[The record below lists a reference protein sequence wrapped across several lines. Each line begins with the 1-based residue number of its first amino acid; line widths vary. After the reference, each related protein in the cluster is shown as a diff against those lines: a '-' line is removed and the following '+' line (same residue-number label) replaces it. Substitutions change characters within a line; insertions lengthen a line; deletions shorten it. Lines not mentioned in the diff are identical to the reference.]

1 VRLKGKTAIITGG
14 ASGIG
19 RATVRRFMAE
29 GAAVGVV
36 DRDGENLERL
46 EAELP
51 GVRTFVA
58 DVADVEASQRIVAD
72 FAGQAGR
79 VQCLVTCAG
88 ISVSKTVVDTTP
100 EEWAR
105 VFHVSVDGT
114 YVWLRTV
121 LPQMKEGDS
130 VVTVASQLAVAGG
143 RRNAAHIA
151 AKGAVVSLTR
161 SVALDMASQRIRVN
175 TVLPGA
181 IDTPALAANLA
192 RQPDPDAAREWFRDR
207 HPLGR
212 FGQAE
217 EVANAILYL
226 SSDEASFTTGIALP
240 VDGGWL
246 AA

>member
-1 VRLKGKTAIITGG
+1 MRLKGKSAVITGG

-19 RATVRRFMAE
+19 RATVRRFVAE
-29 GAAVGVV
+29 GASVGVV
-36 DRDGENLERL
+36 DRDGKNLERL
-46 EAELP
+46 AAELP
-51 GVRTFVA
+51 GIRTFIA
-58 DVADVEASQRIVAD
+58 DVADAEASGQIVAELT
-72 FAGQAGR
+72 AQWGHI
-79 VQCLVTCAG
+79 QCLVTCAG
-88 ISVSKTVVDTTP
+88 ISVSKTVIDTTP

-105 VFHVSVDGT
+105 VFRVSVDGT
-114 YVWLRTV
+114 YTWMRAV
-121 LPQMKEGDS
+121 LPQMQAGDS

-161 SVALDMASQRIRVN
+161 SVALDMAPQQVRVN

-181 IDTPALAANLA
+181 IDTPALAANLS
-192 RQPDPDAAREWFRDR
+192 RQPDPVAAREWFRGR

-212 FGQAE
+212 FGEAV

-226 SSDEASFTTGIALP
+226 SSDEASFTTGIAMP